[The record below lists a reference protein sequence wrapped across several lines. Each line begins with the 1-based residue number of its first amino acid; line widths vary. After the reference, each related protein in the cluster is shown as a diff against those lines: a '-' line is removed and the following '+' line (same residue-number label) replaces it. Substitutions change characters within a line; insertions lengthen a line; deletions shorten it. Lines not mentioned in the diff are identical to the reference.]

1 MQTPMYV
8 KVWNIM
14 VCNLDVPDPNKHERT
29 PDVVRERLWRLSDS
43 CQHIVDRRERH
54 RHSHARTQE
63 RETERERDRERE
75 RKRETARE

>member
-8 KVWNIM
+8 EVWDIM
-14 VCNLDVPDPNKHERT
+14 VCNLDVPDPKKHEQP

-54 RHSHARTQE
+54 RHSRARTHVYAHPH
-63 RETERERDRERE
+63 TCMYTD
-75 RKRETARE
+75 TW